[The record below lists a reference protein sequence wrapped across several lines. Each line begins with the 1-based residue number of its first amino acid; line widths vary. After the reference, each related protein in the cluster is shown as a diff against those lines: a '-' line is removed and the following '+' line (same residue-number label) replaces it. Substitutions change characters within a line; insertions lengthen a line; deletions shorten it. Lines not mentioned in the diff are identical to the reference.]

1 MFERM
6 MLTEMEFGWEIERVH
21 KRWFTNK
28 YNLQNKEIEKK
39 NTTKGGKLSSKTF
52 DGWDSIFLFRITF
65 VITLYHTLL
74 PAQQHF
80 F

>member
-6 MLTEMEFGWEIERVH
+6 ILTEMEFGWEIERVH

-39 NTTKGGKLSSKTF
+39 TLQKEVNLAPKHLMGGIRSSCF
-52 DGWDSIFLFRITF
+52 G
-65 VITLYHTLL
+65 
-74 PAQQHF
+74 
-80 F
+80 